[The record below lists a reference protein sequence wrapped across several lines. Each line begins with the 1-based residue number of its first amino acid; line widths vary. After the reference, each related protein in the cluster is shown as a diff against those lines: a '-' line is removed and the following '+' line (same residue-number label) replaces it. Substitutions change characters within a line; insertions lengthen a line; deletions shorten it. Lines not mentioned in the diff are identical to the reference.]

1 MTKILVITGI
11 ILLMGCSGSNQQ
23 AAIRDRQL
31 DYQAAYVEPK
41 LKIPTVLSDYLVNEA
56 LRIPGVDETTAGLYG
71 GSFEAPRSESALRGL
86 TLPTIRRYR
95 IGELQWLSI
104 PDQPSTVLPEL
115 ERFMSDNKIQIV
127 SSKQMGGVQTLDSS
141 VFRGAETNSGS
152 RIIRH
157 FLPKMG
163 DVSLRF
169 FVGPGLRIG
178 TSEIRLEPVNGV
190 FDQELIG
197 RILDEF
203 KYHFQR
209 RGDKGSAVSRA
220 LSMIQ
225 LASRMEYR
233 RTEGVDELI
242 IDAGV
247 NRVFGVTIDAAR
259 DFGATIDAGDLEQGL
274 ITIRYVQ
281 KETARRLSSMSALNR
296 AIATAIEAPV
306 GSYQIQIKSTDE
318 GTTIKVIPTEAA
330 ASLGGANE
338 IIREFRE
345 RLY

>member
-1 MTKILVITGI
+1 MKKILLVTGM
-11 ILLMGCSGSNQQ
+11 ILLMGCSGSDQQ

-41 LKIPTVLSDYLVNEA
+41 LKIPTVLSDDLVNES

-71 GSFEAPRSESALRGL
+71 GSFEAPRSEVALRTL

-95 IGELQWLSI
+95 VGDLNWLSI
-104 PDQPSTVLPEL
+104 PDEPSTVLPEL
-115 ERFMSDNKIQIV
+115 ERFIRENKIQIV
-127 SSKQMGGVQTLDSS
+127 SSKQMGGVKILDSS
-141 VFRGAETNSGS
+141 VFRGAETHSGS
-152 RIIRH
+152 RVIRH
-157 FLPKMG
+157 FLPELG

-178 TSEIRLEPVNGV
+178 TSEIRLEPANGA
-190 FDQELIG
+190 FDQELTG

-203 KYHFQR
+203 KYHLQR
-209 RGDKGSAVSRA
+209 RGDQGSAVSRA
-220 LSMIQ
+220 LSMIE

-233 RTEGVDELI
+233 RIEGIDELI
-242 IDAGV
+242 IDAEV
-247 NRVFGVTIDAAR
+247 DRVFGVTIDAVR
-259 DFGATIDAGDLEQGL
+259 DLGAVIDGGDLEQGL
-274 ITIRYVQ
+274 IIIRYVQ
-281 KETARRLSSMSALNR
+281 KETARRLASMSAVNR
-296 AIATAIEAPV
+296 AIATAIESSV
-306 GSYQIQIKSTDE
+306 GSYQVQIRSSAE
-318 GTTIKVIPTEAA
+318 GTTVNVIPTKAP

>member
-1 MTKILVITGI
+1 MKKILLVTGM
-11 ILLMGCSGSNQQ
+11 ILLMGCSGSDQQ

-41 LKIPTVLSDYLVNEA
+41 LKIPTVLSDDLVNES

-71 GSFEAPRSESALRGL
+71 GSFEAPRSEVALRTL

-95 IGELQWLSI
+95 VGDLNWLSI
-104 PDQPSTVLPEL
+104 PDEPSTVLPEL
-115 ERFMSDNKIQIV
+115 ERFIRENKIQIV
-127 SSKQMGGVQTLDSS
+127 SSKQMGGVKILDSS
-141 VFRGAETNSGS
+141 VFRGAETHSGS
-152 RIIRH
+152 RVIRH
-157 FLPKMG
+157 FLPELG

-178 TSEIRLEPVNGV
+178 TSEIRLEPANGA
-190 FDQELIG
+190 FDQELTG

-203 KYHFQR
+203 KYHLQR
-209 RGDKGSAVSRA
+209 RGDQGSAVSRA
-220 LSMIQ
+220 LSMIE

-233 RTEGVDELI
+233 RIEGIDELI
-242 IDAGV
+242 IDAEV
-247 NRVFGVTIDAAR
+247 DRVFGVTIDAVR
-259 DFGATIDAGDLEQGL
+259 DLGAVIDGGDLEQGL
-274 ITIRYVQ
+274 IIIRYVQ
-281 KETARRLSSMSALNR
+281 KETARRLASMSAVNR
-296 AIATAIEAPV
+296 AIATAIESSV
-306 GSYQIQIKSTDE
+306 GSYQVLIRSSAE
-318 GTTIKVIPTEAA
+318 GTTVNVIPTKAP